1 MHDVCTKPKLSML
14 VLLLNN
20 KFTSLVLIF
29 VPHFF
34 FEFLNQYVVFS
45 FIWPIVWG
53 ITIILLE
60 LGKVSY
66 NYVNYSQHNQANL
79 ASEPMTLILLKFYPN
94 HHINY

>member
-1 MHDVCTKPKLSML
+1 ML
-14 VLLLNN
+14 FFPLYDQLFEAYLL
-20 KFTSLVLIF
+20 
-29 VPHFF
+29 
-34 FEFLNQYVVFS
+34 
-45 FIWPIVWG
+45 
-53 ITIILLE
+53 ILLE